1 VARATPVTE
10 DRDAP
15 IATRK
20 PQTFLY
26 FSMADF
32 YIILGVERTAA
43 DDEIKKAYRKLAMT
57 YHPDRNGGAKDAEEK
72 FKSITEAYDVL
83 RDPQKRAAY
92 DRYGE
97 AGLRSGGGGYH
108 HVDLSEAL
116 GIFMRD
122 FGGFSGLDDL
132 FGGRQAGAGSRA
144 GADVK
149 LTLALTLAEVATGV
163 EKEIRLKVL
172 DACDRCAGSGAEP
185 GSKSQACPT
194 CAGQGEVRRAQ
205 RSFFG
210 QFVTVAP
217 CPTCKGEG
225 QIIESPC
232 RKCRGEGRVRGDQA
246 IKVQIPAGVATGQYM
261 TLRGVG
267 NAGARNGTRGDVHVV
282 FDVADDERFER
293 DGEDLYTE
301 VLVTYPQLVMGATI
315 DVPTVAATVALPIPS
330 ATQSGQMFH
339 LRGRG
344 LPRVNAG
351 GTGDLHVRVQLWTP
365 EQITDEEEK
374 LITRLAQVQ
383 PGVPTDRGKG
393 FWAKMKEAL
402 GA

>member
-1 VARATPVTE
+1 
-10 DRDAP
+10 
-15 IATRK
+15 
-20 PQTFLY
+20 
-26 FSMADF
+26 MADF
-32 YIILGVERTAA
+32 YSVLGVERSAS

-57 YHPDRNGGAKDAEEK
+57 YHPDRNNGAKEAEER
-72 FKSITEAYDVL
+72 FKEITEAYDVL

-97 AGLRSGGGGYH
+97 AGLRGTGAGFH

-122 FGGFSGLDDL
+122 FGGFAGFEEL
-132 FGGRQAGAGSRA
+132 FGGRSGHSGPRP

-149 LTLALTLAEVATGV
+149 ITMPLTLAEVASGV
-163 EKEIRLKVL
+163 EKHINIKVL
-172 DACDRCAGSGAEP
+172 DPCDHCDGSGAEP
-185 GSKSQACPT
+185 GSKPQT
-194 CAGQGEVRRAQ
+194 CSTCSGTGEVRRAQ

-217 CPTCKGEG
+217 CPTCHGEG
-225 QIIESPC
+225 RVIGTPC
-232 RKCRGEGRVRGDQA
+232 KKCRGEGRIRGEKELVV
-246 IKVQIPAGVATGQYM
+246 KVPAGVATGQYM

-267 NAGARNGTRGDVHVV
+267 NAGSRGAPRGDVHVM
-282 FDVADDERFER
+282 FEVADDTRFER

-301 VLVTYPQLVMGATI
+301 VLVTYAQLALGA
-315 DVPTVAATVALPIPS
+315 DVSVPAISGHTMLTVPPG
-330 ATQSGQMFH
+330 TQSGHVFH

-365 EQITDEEEK
+365 DRMTDEERQ
-374 LITRLAQVQ
+374 LVARLGELQ
-383 PGVPTDRGKG
+383 PGVPADGRGKG